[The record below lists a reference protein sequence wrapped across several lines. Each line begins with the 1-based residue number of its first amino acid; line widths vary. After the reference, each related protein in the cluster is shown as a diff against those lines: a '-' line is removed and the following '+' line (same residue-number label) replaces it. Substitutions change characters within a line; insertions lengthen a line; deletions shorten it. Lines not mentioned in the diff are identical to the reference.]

1 MVKKVGSKVEWK
13 EQEGQVGIK
22 FIPHRIMTHFRFVQ
36 DDGSINETINNSSE
50 RRNVQKEV
58 LMTKLNDDLYKI
70 ISANPGVKSPMLVSL
85 VGRPRSAILRS
96 LAMLKRVGL
105 VEYRGSKKIGG
116 YFSVADL

>member
-1 MVKKVGSKVEWK
+1 
-13 EQEGQVGIK
+13 
-22 FIPHRIMTHFRFVQ
+22 
-36 DDGSINETINNSSE
+36 
-50 RRNVQKEV
+50 
-58 LMTKLNDDLYKI
+58 MTKLNDDLYKI